1 MKKLKYVKMFESF
14 INEEY
19 TASMK
24 MIQNLLMI
32 NSEIGKTFDLSDE
45 EGKPKREE
53 LKKQLVNVQ
62 EELKKY
68 LISEFDVKISFV
80 HSGDYGSQGTCF
92 TVHFEIPEGFF
103 TKVKRFFGFGL
114 SSVKIIYQVDNIDK
128 FSYNIVGPQSYSIT
142 PEQTIDNQ
150 KNCKESVQLQ
160 LGSDRQNFGKDAD
173 KTLGGAGEIELPEDA
188 ALNIVN
194 VIREINPCTVIRNND
209 QLVKM
214 LNDGS
219 LIDYKNKVEWGKMDA
234 NYKYIVANQ
243 VVLAD

>member
-1 MKKLKYVKMFESF
+1 MKNLKYVKMFESF

-32 NSEIGKTFDLSDE
+32 NSEIDKTFDLSDE

-53 LKKQLVNVQ
+53 LRKQLVNVQ

-80 HSGDYGSQGTCF
+80 YSSVVVNPSF

-114 SSVKIIYQVDNIDK
+114 SSVKIVYQVDNIDK
-128 FSYNIVGPQSYSIT
+128 FSYNVVGPQSYSIT

-188 ALNIVN
+188 AFNIVN
-194 VIREINPCTVIRNND
+194 VIQQINPCSVIRNND

-219 LIDYKNKVEWGKMDA
+219 LIDYKNKVELGKTDA
-234 NYKYIVANQ
+234 T
-243 VVLAD
+243 